1 MVRTRLELPFH
12 PQTASRIKVSARWHQ
27 MNVRICL
34 WGPVTLDLTS
44 SVPLDHRWSVDI
56 DDITVTARNGEI
68 VYCDI
73 GWCISPAVAPLT
85 LETQRLQLIFIM
97 LMRLRSRVSAEAGP
111 DDGVFEMYACVCR
124 KYCYARMF
132 CRVMRDGCGSSAACP
147 CVGCLGASCSA

>member
-1 MVRTRLELPFH
+1 MVCVGAYQARVTFSSSAAP
-12 PQTASRIKVSARWHQ
+12 RIKVSARWHQ

-56 DDITVTARNGEI
+56 SDITVTARDGEI

-111 DDGVFEMYACVCR
+111 DVRVVVMYAC
-124 KYCYARMF
+124 
-132 CRVMRDGCGSSAACP
+132 S
-147 CVGCLGASCSA
+147 

>member
-1 MVRTRLELPFH
+1 MRTRPGYLFILSGSENLSVCPL
-12 PQTASRIKVSARWHQ
+12 ASDERQNLLMGSI
-27 MNVRICL
+27 
-34 WGPVTLDLTS
+34 GPDLTS

-56 DDITVTARNGEI
+56 SDITVTARDGEI

-111 DDGVFEMYACVCR
+111 DVRVVVMYAC
-124 KYCYARMF
+124 
-132 CRVMRDGCGSSAACP
+132 S
-147 CVGCLGASCSA
+147 

>member
-1 MVRTRLELPFH
+1 MPRIKCELVVFVGAYQPVLRFHTQRLL
-12 PQTASRIKVSARWHQ
+12 RIKVSARWHQ

-56 DDITVTARNGEI
+56 DDITVTARDGEI
-68 VYCDI
+68 VHCDI

-85 LETQRLQLIFIM
+85 LETQRLQLIFIV

-111 DDGVFEMYACVCR
+111 DVRVVVMYAC
-124 KYCYARMF
+124 
-132 CRVMRDGCGSSAACP
+132 S
-147 CVGCLGASCSA
+147 

>member
-1 MVRTRLELPFH
+1 MPRIKCELVVFVGAYQARVTYSSSAAP
-12 PQTASRIKVSARWHQ
+12 RIKVSARWHQ

-44 SVPLDHRWSVDI
+44 SVPLAHRWSVDI
-56 DDITVTARNGEI
+56 LVDITVTARNGEI

-111 DDGVFEMYACVCR
+111 DVRVVVMYAC
-124 KYCYARMF
+124 
-132 CRVMRDGCGSSAACP
+132 S
-147 CVGCLGASCSA
+147 

>member
-1 MVRTRLELPFH
+1 MRTRLELLFH

-27 MNVRICL
+27 INVRICL

-56 DDITVTARNGEI
+56 SDITVTARNGEI

-111 DDGVFEMYACVCR
+111 DVRVVVMYAC
-124 KYCYARMF
+124 
-132 CRVMRDGCGSSAACP
+132 S
-147 CVGCLGASCSA
+147 

>member
-1 MVRTRLELPFH
+1 MPRIKCELVVFVGAYQARVTFSSSAAP
-12 PQTASRIKVSARWHQ
+12 RIKVSARWHQ

-56 DDITVTARNGEI
+56 SDITVTARDGEI

-73 GWCISPAVAPLT
+73 GWCISPAAAPLI
-85 LETQRLQLIFIM
+85 LETQRLQLIFIV

-111 DDGVFEMYACVCR
+111 DVRVVVMYAC
-124 KYCYARMF
+124 
-132 CRVMRDGCGSSAACP
+132 S
-147 CVGCLGASCSA
+147 